1 MKPVLL
7 TQVLLDPARAQRLS
21 LGEWDL
27 LIRQGRRAN
36 LLSRLAWQ
44 LQPDLELLPEAPRR
58 HLSAALQV
66 ARRQGDDTR
75 WEVRCIQA
83 ALAPLGLA
91 PILLKGAAY
100 LLAGRQAGVGRIFG
114 DVDILVPKDR
124 IEAVEAALLAH
135 GWRFSDELTPYD
147 QRYYREW
154 MHEIPPLG
162 HQERGSALDV
172 HHTILPPTAR
182 VRVNTAALF
191 EHTEAVATQPGV
203 RVLAPAA
210 LFLHSATHLFHE
222 GELDK
227 GLRDLF
233 DLDALLRELGREP
246 SFWASLVPG
255 AKQLG
260 LVRPLYYALR
270 YTARHLGTP
279 IPAEVLT
286 QAHAAAAPSRLSQW
300 LMDFCYDR
308 ALRPVHASCNTPLTP
323 PARLAVYV
331 RAHWIRMP
339 AGLLVRH
346 LARKAWMR
354 LQPTPQE
361 HGQG

>member
-7 TQVLLDPARAQRLS
+7 TQVLVDPARAARLS
-21 LGEWDL
+21 LAEWDL

-36 LLSRLAWQ
+36 LLSRLAWA
-44 LQPDLELLPEAPRR
+44 LRPDLDRLPLAPRR
-58 HLSAALQV
+58 HLIAALQV
-66 ARRQGDDTR
+66 ARRQGDATR
-75 WEVRCIQA
+75 WEVNRIQA
-83 ALAPLGLA
+83 ALAPLGLT

-100 LLAGRQAGVGRIFG
+100 LLAERSAGAGRIFG
-114 DVDILVPKDR
+114 DVDILVPRDR
-124 IEAVEAALLAH
+124 IDEVEAALQAH

-147 QRYYREW
+147 QRYYRQW

-162 HQERGSALDV
+162 HEDRGTALDV

-191 EHTEAVATQPGV
+191 EDTRAVPGQPGV
-203 RVLAPAA
+203 HVLAPAA

-233 DLDALLRELGREP
+233 DLDALMRELGQDS
-246 SFWASLVPG
+246 SFWAGLVPQ
-255 AKQLG
+255 ARHLG
-260 LVRPLYYALR
+260 LMRPLFHALR

-279 IPAEVLT
+279 VPAAVLT
-286 QAHAAAAPSRLSQW
+286 EVRAAAPSWLSLR

-308 ALRPVHASCNTPLTP
+308 ALRPVHASCDDAFTPL
-323 PARLAVYV
+323 ARLAIYV
-331 RAHWIRMP
+331 RSHWIRMP
-339 AGLLVRH
+339 TGLLIQH

-354 LQPTPQE
+354 LQPAPKE
-361 HGQG
+361 PDHG